1 MKILQQQGTVSGKV
15 TDSDELPLPGVT
27 VVVKGT
33 TQGTVTNAD
42 GEYFLTNVP
51 AEATLVFSFV
61 GMRTQEISVGAQT
74 NINVAMEVD
83 AIGIEEVVAVGY
95 GTQKKANLTGAVGVA
110 NSERLE
116 NRTITSLGQGL
127 QGVIPGLNITYQ
139 SGDPNE
145 AADFNIR
152 GYESINGGSPL
163 ILVDGVPMD
172 VEKVNPNDIKSIS
185 VLKDASSAAIYG
197 ARAAFGVVLVETKK
211 GQIGKTNIN
220 FSAQATMQK
229 AIYHNYEPLK
239 DNGTARQ
246 VYSDAFKL
254 TRGRDLFPIPVI
266 EAALAYQEMS
276 NPTEDDAWF
285 YYNEQIWSLNNT
297 YMKDLAMRD
306 FAPQQQYDFSI
317 SGASEKA
324 SYYVS
329 FGVID
334 KEGFFRY
341 GNENYKR
348 YNALSKVEFKV
359 NNWLT
364 LEEKISFSSVLNDNP
379 HKYGD
384 QAFYDLIGR
393 PFYNPNFFPNLTYYK
408 EPGDHDQYA
417 HLVGMYSYRNPIA
430 YMKYGGRDT
439 RTDND
444 IWLSQNIT
452 ITPVKGL
459 KINGDFSYRYF
470 WSDDE
475 RVQSKVDILKGAY
488 GFNLNDPNII
498 FNGWSAN
505 DYIENSFDKNTYY
518 VFNTFAEY
526 SREDLGNHS
535 IKALVGF
542 NQEYGSTH
550 GITTRST
557 QLLIPNIHSLTATTG
572 TKTNSDTKNEIMLRG
587 LFYRL
592 NYSYKD
598 KYLFEANGRYDGTSR
613 FPKESR
619 FGFFP
624 SFSMGW
630 RISEENF
637 MENVSWLDNL
647 KLRAS
652 WGVIGNTAISPYQTQ
667 GGLTRTEYTFGEVP
681 GLGFVPNEISNPN
694 LGWEKTTTT
703 NLGLDFGVLNNR
715 INGTLEVYQQNT
727 SDLLLYRQLPVTSGY
742 ERILENVGETKNSG
756 IEATI

>member
-1 MKILQQQGTVSGKV
+1 MKKIRESGCSCGFVIRSHTLQKWWKMTRLMALLFILGIGQALALDSYAQATRLSLNFSNTAIEDVLEKIEDQSEFFFLYNKDLIDVEQKVDVAVQNKKINEILDGLFENKDIRYVVFDRQIVLSNQMGETGISGEKVLAVQQRTVSGTV
-15 TDSDELPLPGVT
+15 TDESGEPLPGVT

-33 TQGTVTNAD
+33 TQGTVTNSD
-42 GEYFLTNVP
+42 GEYSLANTP
-51 AEATLVFSFV
+51 EDATLVFSFV
-61 GMRTQEISVGAQT
+61 GMRTQEIETQNQT
-74 NINVAMEVD
+74 TIDVTMVVD

-95 GTQKKANLTGAVGVA
+95 GTQKKVNLTGAVGVA

-127 QGVIPGLNITYQ
+127 QGVIPGLNITYD

-185 VLKDASSAAIYG
+185 VLKDASSSAIYG
-197 ARAAFGVVLVETKK
+197 ARAAFGVILVETKK
-211 GQIGKTNIN
+211 GQIGKININ
-220 FSAQATMQK
+220 FSAQTTLQK

-246 VYSDAFKL
+246 VYSEAFKL

-266 EAALAYQEMS
+266 EAALAYQEMT

-285 YYNEQIWSLNNT
+285 YYNEQIWSMKNT

-329 FGVID
+329 FGMID

-364 LEEKISFSSVLNDNP
+364 LEEKISFSSVLNDIP

-393 PFYNPNFFPNLTYYK
+393 PFYNPNFFPDLAFYK

-417 HLVGMYSYRNPIA
+417 HLIGMYSYRNPIA

-444 IWLSQNIT
+444 LWLTQAVT
-452 ITPVKGL
+452 ITPLDGL

-470 WSDDE
+470 WRDAEYVASQIDVL
-475 RVQSKVDILKGAY
+475 R
-488 GFNLNDPNII
+488 GFNAV
-498 FNGWSAN
+498 S
-505 DYIENSFDKNTYY
+505 Y
-518 VFNTFAEY
+518 
-526 SREDLGNHS
+526 
-535 IKALVGF
+535 
-542 NQEYGSTH
+542 TH
-550 GITTRST
+550 
-557 QLLIPNIHSLTATTG
+557 LTLP
-572 TKTNSDTKNEIMLRG
+572 TN
-587 LFYRL
+587 
-592 NYSYKD
+592 
-598 KYLFEANGRYDGTSR
+598 
-613 FPKESR
+613 
-619 FGFFP
+619 
-624 SFSMGW
+624 
-630 RISEENF
+630 
-637 MENVSWLDNL
+637 
-647 KLRAS
+647 
-652 WGVIGNTAISPYQTQ
+652 
-667 GGLTRTEYTFGEVP
+667 
-681 GLGFVPNEISNPN
+681 
-694 LGWEKTTTT
+694 
-703 NLGLDFGVLNNR
+703 
-715 INGTLEVYQQNT
+715 
-727 SDLLLYRQLPVTSGY
+727 
-742 ERILENVGETKNSG
+742 
-756 IEATI
+756 